1 MVSLNKNKKSLS
13 TVIATVLLILIV
25 LGLFAVIWIG
35 VKSYINSNI
44 HKTQS
49 CSRSNLDKITL
60 VNDFT
65 CFDTTNN
72 VLFFRAEVGDVE
84 IDRLLVSLEGG
95 GSKRSFEIENLKQSC
110 VGGNCLK
117 NFVNCPG
124 SSPSGTDNLNLKK
137 NVGQSYFVVG
147 SLLPLPDN
155 KPDSIRISPIIS
167 NEQCAPSDEISGIP
181 DCVSGQYCT
190 T

>member
-25 LGLFAVIWIG
+25 LGLFTVVWLG
-35 VKSYINSNI
+35 VKTYIDSNI

-49 CSRSNLDKITL
+49 CSQSNLDKIQL
-60 VNDFT
+60 ANDFT
-65 CFDTTNN
+65 CYDITNN

-95 GSKRSFEIENLKQSC
+95 GSKRSFEIENGKQSC

-137 NVGQSYFVVG
+137 NVGQSYFLDG
-147 SLLPLPDN
+147 D